1 MTVQEALRWAQAQ
14 LVASDSARLDAE
26 VLLAFSLQKTRVY
39 LYTWPEAELSAE
51 AQTQFEGLIQTRANG
66 EPIAYLTGTQ
76 EFWSLPLMTD
86 RHTLIP
92 RADTELLVELALE
105 YAPANTQ
112 RVLDLGTGTGAIALA
127 LAHERPA
134 WQVTG
139 VDRVAEAADLATRN
153 AEALNISNAHFLQ
166 SDWFVAL
173 GDEAFDLIVSNP
185 PYIDAADGHLRE
197 GDVRF
202 EPRSALVADN
212 AGLADIERITKTACA
227 HLIPGGFLLFE
238 HGWQQGAAVRECLTA
253 AGFNAVTTHQDLAG
267 RDRVTLGH
275 MP

>member
-39 LYTWPEAELSAE
+39 LYTWPEAELRAG
-51 AQTQFEGLIQTRANG
+51 AQTQFEGLIQARANG

-76 EFWSLPLMTD
+76 EFWSLPLMTNC
-86 RHTLIP
+86 HTLIP
-92 RADTELLVELALE
+92 RADTELLVEQALE
-105 YAPANTQ
+105 HATANTQ

-139 VDRVAEAADLATRN
+139 VDRVAEAVALAIRN
-153 AEALNISNAHFLQ
+153 AEALNMGNTHFLQ
-166 SDWFVAL
+166 SDWFAAL
-173 GDEAFDLIVSNP
+173 GDEVFDLIVSNP
-185 PYIDAADGHLRE
+185 PYIDAADGHLSE

-212 AGLADIERITKTACA
+212 AGLADIERITKTASE
-227 HLIPGGFLLFE
+227 HLTPGGFLLFE
-238 HGWQQGAAVRECLTA
+238 HGWQQGAAVRECLSAT
-253 AGFNAVTTHQDLAG
+253 GFSAVATHQDLAG
-267 RDRVTLGH
+267 RDRVTLGQ